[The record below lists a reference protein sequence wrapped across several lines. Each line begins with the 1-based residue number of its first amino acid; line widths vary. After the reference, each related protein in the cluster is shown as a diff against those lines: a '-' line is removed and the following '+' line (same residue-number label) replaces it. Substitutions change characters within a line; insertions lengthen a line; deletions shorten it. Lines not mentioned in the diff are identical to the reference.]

1 MKSIDFLP
9 KRYQLRQQQR
19 RAFTWEICVVIF
31 FAMLITPI
39 AMWQVAQRWQV
50 GTRLQALSEQYQQ
63 ALDTQTAHQK
73 LQVQLASASEAAE
86 LYLYLEHPWPR
97 TQVLHAISSCLPED
111 MWLTDVHITY
121 EAVSGVALQSG
132 AAPQVDEAK
141 LAKLSPTQRD
151 LNRLRREA
159 DRRATLVWISGTADD
174 ASHVYDFVH
183 RLGQTAPFA
192 TVKLETVENE
202 SSTANQKTTFRLRS
216 LLKPGY
222 GQPGGPQGDQ
232 IARVAPVQ

>member
-1 MKSIDFLP
+1 MKNIDFLP

-19 RAFTWEICVVIF
+19 RAFTWEISIVVF
-31 FAMLITPI
+31 FALLIAPI
-39 AMWQVAQRWQV
+39 AVWQGVQRWRV
-50 GTRLQALSEQYQQ
+50 GTQLQALSAQHQQ
-63 ALDTQTAHQK
+63 ALDTQAAHQL

-97 TQVLHAISSCLPED
+97 TQVLHAIRSCLPDD
-111 MWLTDVHITY
+111 MWLTDVHITF
-121 EAVSGVALQSG
+121 EPLPG

-141 LAKLSPTQRD
+141 LLKLSPTQRD
-151 LNRLRREA
+151 LSRLQREA
-159 DRRATLVWISGTADD
+159 DRRATLVWISGTAAD

-192 TVKLETVENE
+192 MIKLETAENQA
-202 SSTANQKTTFRLRS
+202 SKASQQTTFRLRG

-222 GQPGGPQGDQ
+222 GQPGGPQGNQ
-232 IARVAPVQ
+232 VAHTAQTQ